1 MAQVDATR
9 ISVSNEAGEDLPK
22 CTLKFQCGLLRETE
36 TFLGD
41 DVRYLCTDSVLEYV
55 NDMLYFKVEIVCC
68 CKPTTCMSAKCQN
81 VQEFPLYLVT
91 VCP

>member
-1 MAQVDATR
+1 MAQGEAVTTR
-9 ISVSNEAGEDLPK
+9 ISVSNEAGEALPK

-55 NDMLYFKVEIVCC
+55 NDMLYFKVHVYMCLYIN
-68 CKPTTCMSAKCQN
+68 CKSAHR
-81 VQEFPLYLVT
+81 
-91 VCP
+91 